1 MGEKRKYKKVKIKRS
16 TFRNELRYL
25 VIITFI
31 CLILA
36 FGLAFITGKVP
47 SFFDRTI
54 QKHADQVVTEKVKDI
69 ENETT
74 AFSLQPKQ
82 PE

>member
-1 MGEKRKYKKVKIKRS
+1 MGERRKYKKVKIKRS
-16 TFRNELRYL
+16 TFKNELRYL

-36 FGLAFITGKVP
+36 FGLAFITMKL
-47 SFFDRTI
+47 
-54 QKHADQVVTEKVKDI
+54 
-69 ENETT
+69 T

-82 PE
+82 PDQKLTAFSIQP